1 LSLPEQEKI
10 SVILKGCVRNDR
22 GSQKALY
29 QLLSDYAMAICYRYA
44 GNQQEAEELMNES
57 FVKLFKSIHK
67 FETNRYADT
76 FTSLKGWF
84 KRIIINTC
92 IDQFRK
98 NKHNAMTHTLPEDYD
113 GAMDTQ
119 ATAIDQISY
128 KEIIESISKLS
139 PAYRNVFNLFVI
151 DGYSHE
157 DIAQQLGISVGTSKS
172 NLSKAREKM
181 KKLIL
186 QLTRYKAYA

>member
-1 LSLPEQEKI
+1 M
-10 SVILKGCVRNDR
+10 ILKGCVRNDR

-29 QLLSDYAMAICYRYA
+29 QLLSDYAMSICNRYS
-44 GNQQEAEELMNES
+44 GNQQEAEEMMNES

-67 FETNRYADT
+67 FEPNRYTDT

-98 NKHNAMTHTLPEDYD
+98 NKHNAMTHTLPEEYD
-113 GAMDTQ
+113 VPSENQ
-119 ATAIDQISY
+119 ATAVDQISY
-128 KEIIESISKLS
+128 KEIIQSINQLS

-151 DGYSHE
+151 DGFSHE
-157 DIAQQLGISVGTSKS
+157 DIAERLGISVGTSKS

-181 KKLIL
+181 KKLVL
-186 QLTRYKAYA
+186 QLTRYRAYA

>member
-1 LSLPEQEKI
+1 MPEQEKI
-10 SVILKGCVRNDR
+10 LVILRGCVRNDR

-29 QLLSDYAMAICYRYA
+29 TLLADYAMSICFRYSA
-44 GNQQEAEELMNES
+44 NHQEAEEMMNES

-67 FETNRYADT
+67 FESNRYTDT
-76 FTSLKGWF
+76 LTSLKGWF

-98 NKHNAMTHTLPEDYD
+98 NKHNAMTHTLPEEYD
-113 GAMDTQ
+113 VPSENQ

-128 KEIIESISKLS
+128 KEIIDSISQLS

-157 DIAQQLGISVGTSKS
+157 DIAEQLGISVGTSKS

-186 QLTRYKAYA
+186 KLTRYRAYA

>member
-1 LSLPEQEKI
+1 LPVQEKI
-10 SVILKGCVRNDR
+10 ISLLNGCIKNDR
-22 GSQKALY
+22 ASQKELY
-29 QLLSDYAMAICYRYA
+29 HLLADYAMSVCYRYA
-44 GNQQEAEELMNES
+44 ESHEEAEELVNES
-57 FVKLFKSIHK
+57 FIKLFKNIQK
-67 FETNRYADT
+67 FESNRYADT

-84 KRIIINTC
+84 KRILINTC

-98 NKHNAMTHTLPEDYD
+98 NKHNAMTHTLPEEFDIP
-113 GAMDTQ
+113 AENQ

-128 KEIIESISKLS
+128 KEIIDSIRQLS

-151 DGYSHE
+151 EGYSHE
-157 DIAQQLGISVGTSKS
+157 DIADHLGISVGTSKS

-181 KKLIL
+181 KKLLL